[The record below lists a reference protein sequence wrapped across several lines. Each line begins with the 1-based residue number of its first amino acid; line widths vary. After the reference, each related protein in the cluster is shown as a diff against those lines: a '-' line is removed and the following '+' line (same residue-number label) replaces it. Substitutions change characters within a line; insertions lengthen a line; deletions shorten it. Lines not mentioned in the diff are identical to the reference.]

1 MDKIK
6 MRRIRWIVGTVPGWI
21 LIASSGLVA
30 CDNAS
35 SGAGEVASAT
45 ASAAAPSSA
54 AVTPPAPTVAE
65 QPVAADDPV
74 NEGVRDYHRHHHG
87 GLTTY
92 ISMAIDTLGLDEAKK
107 ASVEKIQSDL
117 RAKTAPAREAE
128 NDLLAAIADGVAAGK
143 LDTAKITAAVEKH
156 AAASTGIHEATA
168 EALTQLHDALT
179 PAERA
184 ALVDKVKAHWEVWHK
199 VNVDEKAGDKDDKG
213 GHLAKLTT
221 LLALTPDQVDKIS
234 AALATDPPVTP
245 KTDPKAEDGHVQSF
259 AAAFLADKFDAKSL
273 ASSATA
279 SAGHVAR
286 HGGGRLVRFY
296 AAVTPVLTPPQRA
309 TLAAELREHAN
320 DDQIGQGSAS
330 K

>member
-1 MDKIK
+1 MEKTK
-6 MRRIRWIVGTVPGWI
+6 MRPIRWIVGTIPGWV
-21 LIASSGLVA
+21 LIAGTGLVA

-35 SGAGEVASAT
+35 SSGSGASAP
-45 ASAAAPSSA
+45 ASAAAASSV
-54 AVTPPAPTVAE
+54 AVTPPAPTVPE
-65 QPVAADDPV
+65 QAVAADDAV
-74 NEGVRDYHRHHHG
+74 NESLRDYHRHHHG
-87 GLTTY
+87 GLTTF
-92 ISMAIDTLGLDEAKK
+92 ISMAVDTLGLDEEKR
-107 ASVEKIQSDL
+107 ASVEKIQNDL
-117 RAKTAPAREAE
+117 RAKTAPARDAE

-143 LDTAKITAAVEKH
+143 LDTAKINAAVEKQ
-156 AAASTGIHEATA
+156 AAASTSIHDATA
-168 EALTQLHDALT
+168 DALTQLHDALT

-199 VNVDEKAGDKDDKG
+199 VNVDEKAGNKDKG

-221 LLALTPDQVDKIS
+221 LLALTPEQVDKIS
-234 AALATDPPVTP
+234 AALGTDAPVTP

-259 AAAFLADKFDAKSL
+259 ATAFLADKFDPKSV

-296 AAVTPVLTPPQRA
+296 GAVTPVLTPQQRT

-320 DDQIGQGSAS
+320 DDQIVQAASAS

>member
-1 MDKIK
+1 MEKIK
-6 MRRIRWIVGTVPGWI
+6 MRPIRWIVGTIPGWV
-21 LIASSGLVA
+21 LIAGSGLVA

-35 SGAGEVASAT
+35 SSGGGASAS
-45 ASAAAPSSA
+45 ASTAAASSV
-54 AVTPPAPTVAE
+54 AVTPPAPTVPA
-65 QPVAADDPV
+65 QPVTADDSV
-74 NEGVRDYHRHHHG
+74 NEALRDYHRHHHG
-87 GLTTY
+87 GLTTF
-92 ISMAIDTLGLDEAKK
+92 ISMAVDTLGLDEAKR

-117 RAKTAPAREAE
+117 RAKTAPARDAE

-143 LDTAKITAAVEKH
+143 LDTPKINAAVEKH

-168 EALTQLHDALT
+168 DALTRLHDALT

-199 VNVDEKAGDKDDKG
+199 VNVDEKAGNKDDKG
-213 GHLAKLTT
+213 GHLATLTT

-234 AALATDPPVTP
+234 AALATDVPVTP

-296 AAVTPVLTPPQRA
+296 AAVTPVLTPQQRT

-320 DDQIGQGSAS
+320 DDQIVQVSAS

>member
-1 MDKIK
+1 MEKTK
-6 MRRIRWIVGTVPGWI
+6 MRPIRCIIGTIPGWV
-21 LIASSGLVA
+21 LIAGSGLVA

-35 SGAGEVASAT
+35 SSGGGASAS
-45 ASAAAPSSA
+45 ASAAAASSV
-54 AVTPPAPTVAE
+54 AVAPPAPTVAE
-65 QPVAADDPV
+65 QPVAADDAV
-74 NEGVRDYHRHHHG
+74 NESLRDYHRHHHG
-87 GLTTY
+87 GLTTF
-92 ISMAIDTLGLDEAKK
+92 ISMAVDTLGLDEEKR

-117 RAKTAPAREAE
+117 RAKTAPARDAE
-128 NDLLAAIADGVAAGK
+128 NDVLAAIADGVAAGK
-143 LDTAKITAAVEKH
+143 LDTAKINAAVEKQ
-156 AAASTGIHEATA
+156 AAAATSIHDATA
-168 EALTQLHDALT
+168 DALTQLHDALT

-199 VNVDEKAGDKDDKG
+199 VNVDEKAGNKDKG

-234 AALATDPPVTP
+234 AALGTDAPVTP

-259 AAAFLADKFDAKSL
+259 ATAFLADKFDPKSV

-296 AAVTPVLTPPQRA
+296 AAVTPVLTPQQRT

-320 DDQIGQGSAS
+320 DDQIVQAASAS

>member
-1 MDKIK
+1 MEKTK
-6 MRRIRWIVGTVPGWI
+6 MRPIRWIVGTIPGWV
-21 LIASSGLVA
+21 LIAGTGLVA

-35 SGAGEVASAT
+35 SSGSGASAP
-45 ASAAAPSSA
+45 ASAAAASSV
-54 AVTPPAPTVAE
+54 AVTPPAPTVPE
-65 QPVAADDPV
+65 QAVAADDAV
-74 NEGVRDYHRHHHG
+74 NESLRDYHRHHHG
-87 GLTTY
+87 GLTTF
-92 ISMAIDTLGLDEAKK
+92 ISMAVDTLGLDEEKR
-107 ASVEKIQSDL
+107 ASVEKIQNDL
-117 RAKTAPAREAE
+117 RAKTAPARDAE

-143 LDTAKITAAVEKH
+143 LDTAKINAAVEKQ
-156 AAASTGIHEATA
+156 AAASTSIHDATA
-168 EALTQLHDALT
+168 DALTQLHDALT

-199 VNVDEKAGDKDDKG
+199 VNVDEKAGNKDKG

-221 LLALTPDQVDKIS
+221 LLALTPEQVDKIS
-234 AALATDPPVTP
+234 AALGTDAPVTP

-259 AAAFLADKFDAKSL
+259 ATAFLADKFDPKSV

-296 AAVTPVLTPPQRA
+296 GAVTPVLTPQQRA

-320 DDQIGQGSAS
+320 DDQIVQAASAS